1 MTTARAV
8 CETSAGGRAAGGVE
22 IAFADES
29 SMLPRVALAGRTL
42 LSAAGPGMAGA
53 AAAGAAAAAA
63 VTAGAHSTL
72 VHQRAPAAAARTTAS
87 DTYLAAN
94 RCLVW
99 GINRGHQTTRRVVAP
114 KPSYRK
120 GRASQRSQTIKSV
133 IREVA
138 GFAPYERRAMELIR
152 NSKDKRARKFVKKRL
167 GTLRRAKAKMEILS
181 SAIQEQRRAG
191 H

>member
-1 MTTARAV
+1 MPNK
-8 CETSAGGRAAGGVE
+8 
-22 IAFADES
+22 S
-29 SMLPRVALAGRTL
+29 SHPNHKND
-42 LSAAGPGMAGA
+42 GA
-53 AAAGAAAAAA
+53 ERSG
-63 VTAGAHSTL
+63 
-72 VHQRAPAAAARTTAS
+72 
-87 DTYLAAN
+87 
-94 RCLVW
+94 LVW